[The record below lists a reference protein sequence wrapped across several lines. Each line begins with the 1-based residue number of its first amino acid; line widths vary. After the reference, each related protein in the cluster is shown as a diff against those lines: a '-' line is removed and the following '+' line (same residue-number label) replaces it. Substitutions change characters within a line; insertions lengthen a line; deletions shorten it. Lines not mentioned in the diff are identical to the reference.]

1 MRADNIGSKWAV
13 GAALEA
19 LVSAGFCGQAM
30 AAKPR
35 HKVRVVHHAVVET
48 ITPKMLVGSAPQ
60 PSSIQMAPAGA
71 GGTKMSDAEKM
82 RRLDIML
89 LVTGLRCRTTADDF
103 QPDFEAFETKHR
115 RDLNV
120 ADRQLRAEFGT
131 RSGTA
136 ATAKEMDHINVE
148 MANTYGNGHPWMGC
162 HDLKGVVHDLASM
175 TGPKPLLVVAEQLL
189 GAPMIVAQP

>member
-1 MRADNIGSKWAV
+1 
-13 GAALEA
+13 
-19 LVSAGFCGQAM
+19 
-30 AAKPR
+30 
-35 HKVRVVHHAVVET
+35 
-48 ITPKMLVGSAPQ
+48 
-60 PSSIQMAPAGA
+60 
-71 GGTKMSDAEKM
+71 MSDAEKM

-136 ATAKEMDHINVE
+136 D
-148 MANTYGNGHPWMGC
+148 GGLR
-162 HDLKGVVHDLASM
+162 DGVVAARGSEGRGVAEERVGLRAPRQRHGVRTQATQHRSADRAAQ
-175 TGPKPLLVVAEQLL
+175 LVVVKQYAPQRKLVRAGHVHRTLIWCYQRVTVGGLCSASLRQLQRDAAPL
-189 GAPMIVAQP
+189 HGEASAGGAIVGDVTR